1 MKIIENLLSFFPSS
15 ALGSRVFIPA
25 IVMLIASVGL
35 PLPAQELAPAL
46 LREDLHVL
54 RESLEEGH
62 SGLYRYTPKAEIDHA
77 FEQAESR
84 LDRPM
89 SWRQFYALV
98 LPIVARIRCGHTHI
112 TPGAAHNKEVEEE
125 IPVLPLDVQIVDG
138 VPWILR
144 DYSAGKQ
151 NFQGTELLEIN
162 GKKIGD
168 LLPLLYAAT
177 PVDGN
182 SVSGKT
188 WRLGPGGG
196 TRFQLFL
203 YFLAGIEAPY
213 NIVARS
219 GGRML
224 HAESVAGLT
233 VRQLRQKQNA
243 QFPRDPVP
251 DADFRLIDD
260 GDVAILTIR
269 SFSDFADVNGN
280 RTMKDFIEDC
290 FRQMEERRTTAL
302 ILDLRG
308 NQGGED
314 ERGLQLF
321 SHLVSKPFRYYDKI
335 IANHLEFKLSQYTE
349 RPVRLPES
357 DFRKTPAGRYSSTAH
372 PMLGIQQP
380 RPPDFAGKVIA
391 LMDGGSF
398 SATCD
403 FLSALHAAKRATF
416 LGTETAGD
424 YFGNSSI
431 QFAMVTLPNTRLD
444 VRIPLLTV
452 YLSRKN
458 PSAKPDHG
466 ILPDILIEPS
476 IQDVLKGLDPAM
488 ERALGLARA
497 GRSNH

>member
-1 MKIIENLLSFFPSS
+1 MKTLLNLFQ
-15 ALGSRVFIPA
+15 LGAPANRVFIPA
-25 IVMLIASVGL
+25 IAMLIATVGL
-35 PLPAQELAPAL
+35 PLPAQELAPSR

-54 RESLEEGH
+54 QQSLEEGH
-62 SGLYRYTPKAEIDHA
+62 SGLYRYTPKAEMDQV

-84 LDRPM
+84 LDHPM

-98 LPIVARIRCGHTHI
+98 LLIVARIRCGHTHI
-112 TPGAAHNKEVEEE
+112 TPGAEHNQEVEEG
-125 IPVLPLDVQIVDG
+125 IPVLPFDVQIVDG
-138 VPWILR
+138 RLWVLR
-144 DYSAGKQ
+144 DYTAGEQ
-151 NFQGTELLEIN
+151 SFQGAELLEIN

-188 WRLGPGGG
+188 WRLGPDGG

-213 NIVARS
+213 SILARS

-224 HAESVAGLT
+224 HAESLAGLT
-233 VRQLRQKQNA
+233 VRQLRQKQNER
-243 QFPRDPVP
+243 FPRDPVP

-260 GDVAILTIR
+260 GEVALLTIR
-269 SFSDFADVNGN
+269 SFSDFADVNGK
-280 RTMKDFIEDC
+280 RTMKEFIEDC
-290 FRQMEERRTTAL
+290 FRQMTERKTMAL

-321 SHLVSKPFRYYDKI
+321 SHLVSTPFRYYDKI

-357 DFRKTPAGRYSSTAH
+357 DFRKTAAGRYSNTAH

-380 RPPDFAGKVIA
+380 RLPHFAGKVIA

-403 FLSALHAAKRATF
+403 LLSALHAAKRAIF

-424 YFGNSSI
+424 YFGNSSGE
-431 QFAMVTLPNTRLD
+431 FAMVTLPNTKLD
-444 VRIPLLTV
+444 VRIPLLTY

-466 ILPDILIEPS
+466 IMPDIPVEPS
-476 IQDVLKGLDPAM
+476 IQDLISGRDPAM
-488 ERALGLARA
+488 ERALGLARVA
-497 GRSNH
+497 VTQK